1 VSEQLLSDIAAQM
14 GMSEEETRIDFM
26 EGIWKVVDARCQNG
40 LERQDSGVGVER

>member
-14 GMSEEETRIDFM
+14 GMSEEARIEFM

-40 LERQDSGVGVER
+40 LERQDSGVEVER